1 MRDRQQDPRRSC
13 GRSSAIAGR
22 QIDQGITIRIPVTL
36 TEYYTGKGFS
46 DDRYQ
51 IVISLSLLKNGGL
64 KLDI

>member
-1 MRDRQQDPRRSC
+1 MRF
-13 GRSSAIAGR
+13 
-22 QIDQGITIRIPVTL
+22 TIFKC
-36 TEYYTGKGFS
+36 GKGFS